1 MEAIYEIQVHSIG
14 LTIRGRVW
22 RFFYSA
28 KRRAAHAIDLWMC
41 RVRRANHRPMFIIPA
56 YNEQDGLDYINSDKL
71 YQTDAEK
78 RENKRTARRF
88 FEVEFGWEG

>member
-1 MEAIYEIQVHSIG
+1 METIYGIKVYWVGH
-14 LTIRGRVW
+14 LIRGRVW
-22 RFFYSA
+22 RFIYKA
-28 KRRAAHAIDLWMC
+28 KRRVAHTIDLWMR

-78 RENKRTARRF
+78 RENKRVARRF